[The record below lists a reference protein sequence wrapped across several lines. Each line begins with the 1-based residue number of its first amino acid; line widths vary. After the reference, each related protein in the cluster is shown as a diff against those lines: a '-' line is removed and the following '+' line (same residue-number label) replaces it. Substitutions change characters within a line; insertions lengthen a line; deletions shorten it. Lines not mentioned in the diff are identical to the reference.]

1 MSRIVELTEQERL
14 YMPESTHGG
23 ILATRALDDDALL
36 SLARSDAFEVAHGGG
51 DPDARAAYVQ
61 VIAKTGP
68 RTNPAW
74 ITGRAVEEAYDRGLI
89 DERELDWLS
98 AR

>member
-23 ILATRALDDDALL
+23 ILAARALDDDALL
-36 SLARSDAFEVAHGGG
+36 ALARSDVFKVARG
-51 DPDARAAYVQ
+51 DGEPKACAAYVQ

-68 RTNPAW
+68 RTNPTW
-74 ITGRAVEEAYDRGLI
+74 VTVRAVEEAYNRGLI